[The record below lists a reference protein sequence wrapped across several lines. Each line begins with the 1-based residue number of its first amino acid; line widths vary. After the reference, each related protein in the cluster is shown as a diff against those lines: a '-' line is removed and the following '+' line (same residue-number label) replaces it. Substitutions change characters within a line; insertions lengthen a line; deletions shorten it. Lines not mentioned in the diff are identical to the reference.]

1 MLRALALGLLL
12 PAVPAGD
19 RLVLVAGD
27 GLVEPFA
34 VDFDADGRIYVAE
47 MSGHRVSV
55 LDASGRRA
63 VLAGTGAKG
72 LSGDDGPGDQAQ
84 FNGPHDLLVGP
95 DGQVWVADTF
105 NNVVR
110 KIDPKTRRVT
120 RVAGTGKKAY
130 SGDGGPAVQ
139 ADFGGIY
146 SIAFD
151 PRKERLFMVDL
162 DNRRIRVLAVKTGVV
177 TTFAGN
183 GQKGVPQDGQP
194 AAAQPLVDP
203 RGVACDSKGNVYVL
217 ERGGHA
223 LRVVDVQGR
232 IRTVAG
238 TGKAGLSGDGGPALQ
253 AQMNGPK
260 HISVDAN
267 DDVLI
272 ADAESQT
279 VRRYRVSDGT
289 LHRVAGTGK
298 KSADGLGGA
307 PEAAGLNRPHGVRV
321 HPSTG
326 EIWITD
332 TYNHRVLRIA
342 K

>member
-1 MLRALALGLLL
+1 MLRSLALFLLLAVPPGEKIVLVVGEGLL
-12 PAVPAGD
+12 
-19 RLVLVAGD
+19 
-27 GLVEPFA
+27 EPFS
-34 VDFDADGRIYVAE
+34 VDFDPAGNAYIAE
-47 MSGHRVSV
+47 MSGHRIRV
-55 LDASGRRA
+55 LHPSGKLD
-63 VLAGTGAKG
+63 VLAGSGAKG
-72 LSGDDGPGDQAQ
+72 LTGDGGPGASAT

-110 KIDPKTRRVT
+110 KIDPKTRQVV
-120 RVAGTGKKAY
+120 RVAGTGKKGYA
-130 SGDGGPAVQ
+130 GDGGPAVQ
-139 ADFGGIY
+139 ADFGGTF

-151 PRKERLFMVDL
+151 PTKERLFICDL
-162 DNRRIRVLAVKTGVV
+162 DSRRIRVLTLKSGIV

-194 AAAQPLVDP
+194 AASQPLVDP
-203 RGVACDSKGNVYVL
+203 RAVACDSQGNVYIL

-238 TGKAGLSGDGGPALQ
+238 TGKAGLADGPGLQ
-253 AQMNGPK
+253 AQLNGPK
-260 HISVDAN
+260 HISIDAN

-279 VRRYRVSDGT
+279 VRRYRPKDGT
-289 LHRVAGTGK
+289 VHRVAGTGK
-298 KSADGLGGA
+298 KAADGLGGT
-307 PEAAGLNRPHGVRV
+307 PEGCALSRPHGVRV

-332 TYNHRVLRIA
+332 TYNHRVLRIV

>member
-1 MLRALALGLLL
+1 MIKLLPLLLALLAGERVTLVVGEGLN
-12 PAVPAGD
+12 
-19 RLVLVAGD
+19 
-27 GLVEPFA
+27 EPFSI
-34 VDFDADGRIYVAE
+34 DFDAAGRGYIAE
-47 MSGHRVSV
+47 MSGHRISV
-55 LDASGRRA
+55 LDPATGKLS

-72 LSGDDGPGDQAQ
+72 LTGDGGPGDQAT

-95 DGQVWVADTF
+95 DGQVYVADTF

-110 KIDPKTRRVT
+110 KVDPKTRAVA
-120 RVAGTGKKAY
+120 RVAGTGKKGY
-130 SGDGGPAVQ
+130 SGDGGPALA

-151 PRKERLFMVDL
+151 PKQERLFMCDL
-162 DNRRIRVLAVKTGVV
+162 DSRRIRVLSLKTGVV

-194 AAAQPLVDP
+194 AASQPLVDP
-203 RGVACDSKGNVYVL
+203 RAVACDSRGNVYVL

-238 TGKAGLSGDGGPALQ
+238 TGKPGLADGPALQ
-253 AQMNGPK
+253 AQLNGPK
-260 HISVDAN
+260 HIAVDAN

-272 ADAESQT
+272 SDAESNT
-279 VRRYRVSDGT
+279 VRRYRPKDASIQ
-289 LHRVAGTGK
+289 RVAGTGK
-298 KSADGLGGA
+298 KAAEGVGGP
-307 PEAAGLNRPHGVRV
+307 PEACGLARPHGTRA
-321 HPSTG
+321 HPTTG
-326 EIWITD
+326 DIWITD
-332 TYNHRVLRIA
+332 TYNHRILRIA